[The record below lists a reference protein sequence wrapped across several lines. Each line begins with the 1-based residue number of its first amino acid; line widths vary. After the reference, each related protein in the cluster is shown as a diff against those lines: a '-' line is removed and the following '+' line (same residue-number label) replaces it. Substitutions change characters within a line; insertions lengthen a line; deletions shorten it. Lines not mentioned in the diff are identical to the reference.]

1 MAKRTEDIIVRL
13 GLEKFEGLDKI
24 RSSFRD
30 LSKVTK
36 MSEQDIIGVRDSIFE
51 FAKTA
56 GNSEAVTKGLVSAL
70 QGLRSQADF
79 CGDAYRSLADDIRR
93 VGEVQR
99 GATDTLMAQR
109 NALVATFSETTR
121 NVRALEEHRVA
132 LVRIQEQ
139 TRANSRAYDTLSSDI
154 AQIAERITAVTTV
167 ARELNVALSRGF
179 PATAAGVRATLTSI
193 NAGIELQRQ
202 VINEI
207 DLRSGRERR
216 LAATI
221 EERATAEQRL
231 NRALTAQRQLTFGE
245 NVRSGREAVRTA
257 AAAFNE
263 TTLTT
268 GFYSAE
274 RIGQRMGDLPNTTAG
289 LNQELAELSERLVN
303 TTRGSSTYVNVAL
316 RMAEIQRQLRTDIL
330 GTADAFRQLNI
341 AESGVRRREGKLAGI
356 QEYYATQGPLAPG
369 VGGFRDPATGAM
381 IAAGARTPDRI
392 RVNEAQYALPIG
404 PQAFPEAAKRATTEL
419 ERAYEDMTRIQTRAG
434 VERVELQAKY
444 NQLQI
449 DKLLEGL
456 DLEGDVRK
464 KAFDT
469 ELADFDR
476 RMAIADKRRGRRL
489 TGMQL
494 AQGVGAAL
502 SGGIFGGPE
511 GLLGGLGGLA
521 VGGVG
526 GAFAGAAFGAQVG
539 MVRQQIGVFTEQAAA
554 ISKLRIGLASVSTD
568 LREFEASTRAVEG
581 ASQSLLIPLAD
592 TYRYYTQLRAS
603 TVELNYSAND
613 TRQIL
618 EGTASAVLKT
628 GGSLADVDGA
638 MRAVVQILSKGK
650 AAAEEV
656 RGQLGERFPGAVI
669 KFAQANRMSVQEL
682 DQAFQ
687 AGSVTIEQFITFA
700 RKNYED
706 GGKYVENLANSTE
719 YAGRRM
725 EKALEN
731 LRLAVGRSLKESGA
745 GFQNFAAEAAE
756 SLLWLGQQLSAFG
769 DAAERALG
777 GTPGPTGNAKEIAER
792 IIGGGTTVAA
802 IEEAIRTYEGKVQEA
817 KDRLDAVKTRNIFQ
831 FIFDETF
838 GQGTPTQ
845 QQTGKTVASFESRI
859 NSLREALK
867 LADDYTRRGKRG
879 AGSGSKDPA
888 AADRAKSLLSAI
900 EQREEALAQA
910 RIQREEQIANIREQ
924 AVEQVRQLE
933 RQFADERL
941 TAERAIARNRR
952 ELSDLQAAAQLSFRT
967 ETEQNPYL
975 VDAERGISEILRKS
989 REERIRIDEEYSDKQ
1004 TQRARLLAD
1013 FQKKVADDINKANEA
1028 YAKQI
1033 GNIQRE
1039 YAKNVANIVEEG
1051 TKAAGKRLETAGKL
1065 AGLYM
1070 QRAVIN
1076 ATFAAGTGLVAVEP
1090 GTQTKTTFTAEELLT
1105 SSRTDI
1111 ADYRLSLSNIAEI
1124 DKQIQAL
1131 QGRLQQLKP
1140 LVPPAPTT
1148 SPMRSLPMSKQFDI
1162 PGTAALNRSTT
1173 EQRGT
1178 EERLVT
1184 EQEAAA
1190 IRDRFTSITEESNKQ
1205 VQNLQE
1211 QNVLLNL
1218 QAKYLNTGVNTELAR
1233 QFAQEELNYTK
1244 RRARLDAERQEAI
1257 RQGFDVKTINA
1268 LYEGRLDVLNDQYSV
1283 LMRQTEELDKQQRL
1297 LRLRQDDRI
1306 GLGLREGVEA

>member
-1 MAKRTEDIIVRL
+1 MIEEEGSNFGTYGPGVETVFGESTLRRPRARAFMGLPALPEAETGLPSRL
-13 GLEKFEGLDKI
+13 GT
-24 RSSFRD
+24 S
-30 LSKVTK
+30 
-36 MSEQDIIGVRDSIFE
+36 
-51 FAKTA
+51 
-56 GNSEAVTKGLVSAL
+56 
-70 QGLRSQADF
+70 SQAM
-79 CGDAYRSLADDIRR
+79 
-93 VGEVQR
+93 E
-99 GATDTLMAQR
+99 AQR
-109 NALVATFSETTR
+109 
-121 NVRALEEHRVA
+121 
-132 LVRIQEQ
+132 
-139 TRANSRAYDTLSSDI
+139 
-154 AQIAERITAVTTV
+154 
-167 ARELNVALSRGF
+167 
-179 PATAAGVRATLTSI
+179 ATAARTATDLSAYRRAI
-193 NAGIELQRQ
+193 
-202 VINEI
+202 
-207 DLRSGRERR
+207 RE
-216 LAATI
+216 
-221 EERATAEQRL
+221 
-231 NRALTAQRQLTFGE
+231 
-245 NVRSGREAVRTA
+245 A
-257 AAAFNE
+257 AAANIGSVNSLNAYKDALENMRSAIAPTNADFGR
-263 TTLTT
+263 LTK
-268 GFYSAE
+268 
-274 RIGQRMGDLPNTTAG
+274 RIEAVDTQIEK
-289 LNQELAELSERLVN
+289 LNLR
-303 TTRGSSTYVNVAL
+303 TTR
-316 RMAEIQRQLRTDIL
+316 R
-330 GTADAFRQLNI
+330 
-341 AESGVRRREGKLAGI
+341 K
-356 QEYYATQGPLAPG
+356 PLS
-369 VGGFRDPATGAM
+369 
-381 IAAGARTPDRI
+381 
-392 RVNEAQYALPIG
+392 
-404 PQAFPEAAKRATTEL
+404 
-419 ERAYEDMTRIQTRAG
+419 
-434 VERVELQAKY
+434 
-444 NQLQI
+444 
-449 DKLLEGL
+449 
-456 DLEGDVRK
+456 
-464 KAFDT
+464 
-469 ELADFDR
+469 
-476 RMAIADKRRGRRL
+476 
-489 TGMQL
+489 GMQL

-526 GAFAGAAFGAQVG
+526 GAFAGAAAGAQVG

-802 IEEAIRTYEGKVQEA
+802 IEEAIRIYEGKVQEA
-817 KDRLDAVKTRNIFQ
+817 KDRLNAVKTRNIFQ

-845 QQTGKTVASFESRI
+845 QQTDKTVASFESRI
-859 NSLREALK
+859 QSLREALK

-879 AGSGSKDPA
+879 AGSGSEDPA

-910 RIQREEQIANIREQ
+910 RIQREEQIADIRKQ

-952 ELSDLQAAAQLSFRT
+952 ELSDLQAAAQLSFRA

-989 REERIRIDEEYSDKQ
+989 REDRIRIDEEYSDKQ

-1039 YAKNVANIVEEG
+1039 YAKNVARIVEEG
-1051 TKAAGKRLETAGKL
+1051 TKAASKRLETAGKL

-1076 ATFAAGTGLVAVEP
+1076 ATLAAGTGLVAVEP
-1090 GTQTKTTFTAEELLT
+1090 GTQTETTWTAEELLT

-1111 ADYRLSLSNIAEI
+1111 ANYKLSLSNIAEI

-1162 PGTAALNRSTT
+1162 PGTAALKRSTA

-1218 QAKYLNTGVNTELAR
+1218 QAKYLNTGVNAELAQ
-1233 QFAQEELNYTK
+1233 QFAQEEMNYTK

-1257 RQGFDVKTINA
+1257 RQGLDVKAINA
-1268 LYEGRLDVLNDQYSV
+1268 LYEGRLSVLNDQYSV

-1306 GLGLREGVEA
+1306 GLGIREGAQKYVESIGTMREATTQLAQTGIKGVEDAIFSLVTTGTANFQEFAASILRDTARMIIQQLILRSVMQIIGAVAPSGGSFGKGYFDPITGKGAAGPNFGFAMGGAFAKNGIVPFAMGGVVDKPTLFKFANGGAGRLGLMGEAGPEAIMPLRRLPNGRLGVEQAGGGSPVSVTVNVDASGSSVQGNAGQGEQLGRVISQAVQAELVRQQRPGGLLSR